1 MSPMFIALKKITED
15 KKFES
20 NCFNFLSLFPILKQ
34 ISYKISVY
42 TPLSH
47 NAGNEITVL

>member
-1 MSPMFIALKKITED
+1 MSPVFIALKKITED

-20 NCFNFLSLFPILKQ
+20 NCFNFVSLFPILKQ
-34 ISYKISVY
+34 IGYNISIY

-47 NAGNEITVL
+47 YADNEITVL